1 MGSTLSVTH
10 LRGLTS
16 GSNANEILLDSG
28 HDIVG
33 SNAGQIRV
41 PGMHLQVVHSEY
53 KSSSVVASTSYTSV
67 GHTITITPKYA
78 TSKILIEYHFNFGQ
92 FRSGTATQDN
102 MKRFTI
108 YSDAAT
114 TGTFLNIAPSG
125 YYHFFQHQNE
135 YGGAVNFDEQ
145 TEQASIKYLHSPN
158 TTNPVTYQLRATCD
172 NGSVVS
178 ISYNSRG
185 YGSQTERGICNAFA
199 TEIAQ

>member
-1 MGSTLSVTH
+1 MTSIIKADNISTV
-10 LRGLTS
+10 S
-16 GSNANEILLDSG
+16 GSGNITIPTGVKVVGTDSSSL
-28 HDIVG
+28 V
-33 SNAGQIRV
+33 A

-53 KSSSVVASTSYTSV
+53 KSSTTVTGSGYHNI

-78 TSKILIEYHFNFGQ
+78 TSKILIEYHFNWGQ
-92 FRSGTATQDN
+92 YHTSSSTQDN
-102 MKRFTI
+102 MKRWTL

-125 YYHFFQHQNE
+125 YYHFFQHQNKV
-135 YGGAVNFDEQ
+135 GTAINFGEQ
-145 TEQASIKYLHSPN
+145 TQQSTIKYLHSPN
-158 TTNPVTYQLRATCD
+158 TTNPVTYQIRATCD
-172 NGSVVS
+172 NTSAIV